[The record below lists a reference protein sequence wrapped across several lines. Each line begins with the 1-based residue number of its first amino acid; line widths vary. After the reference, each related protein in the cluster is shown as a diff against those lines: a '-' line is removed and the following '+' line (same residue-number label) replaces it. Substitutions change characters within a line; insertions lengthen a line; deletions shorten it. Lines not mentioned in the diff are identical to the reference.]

1 MFLPQR
7 EGGIDNGQ
15 RLADYAQSRIPT
27 IQVIANWAPFKIT
40 EGLLSRPAWMSLL
53 RLNDDLFNKYDIQPR
68 EMYLRGH
75 RDAMVRRLDR
85 MELFVDS
92 PALTGLERDALEIVD
107 WLNKVNTAFAAIQF
121 DDPKQQGSAQK
132 AMAAMFGDDT
142 FVGRLIQVDKDEQF
156 NREAKGQEQVKR
168 GVMTKILAIGSRDYF
183 AAELARLRASA
194 NHELAERSQ
203 ATADA
208 AKSMNASRNR
218 ADEAWGNAKSAWA
231 NYYLVT
237 SLSGKIDRG
246 VQQIHRWQD
255 LERLGVRLGLL
266 EALHLDVHKYFQAK
280 IRLAECKLHA
290 DTNGAKSAASYL
302 EETRREIEA
311 MESKAFLK
319 SEVEALTQSLRQF
332 PKGEEP
338 LRTRL
343 QRRVDLLATDWSAT
357 GNYHWLNKQ
366 IDRRI
371 ALQK

>member
-1 MFLPQR
+1 
-7 EGGIDNGQ
+7 
-15 RLADYAQSRIPT
+15 
-27 IQVIANWAPFKIT
+27 
-40 EGLLSRPAWMSLL
+40 
-53 RLNDDLFNKYDIQPR
+53 
-68 EMYLRGH
+68 
-75 RDAMVRRLDR
+75 
-85 MELFVDS
+85 
-92 PALTGLERDALEIVD
+92 
-107 WLNKVNTAFAAIQF
+107 
-121 DDPKQQGSAQK
+121 
-132 AMAAMFGDDT
+132 
-142 FVGRLIQVDKDEQF
+142 
-156 NREAKGQEQVKR
+156 
-168 GVMTKILAIGSRDYF
+168 
-183 AAELARLRASA
+183 
-194 NHELAERSQ
+194 
-203 ATADA
+203 
-208 AKSMNASRNR
+208 MNASRNR